1 MEQYQVSYA
10 LCYNDFILNIDIM
23 AFEKKK
29 KEYQKK
35 KPYFF
40 CLWERKF
47 HFLISQIA
55 ALVSSKGYC
64 YAGFGTLSN
73 KK

>member
-29 KEYQKK
+29 RNIKK
-35 KPYFF
+35 KNPISFVYGNVSFIF
-40 CLWERKF
+40 S
-47 HFLISQIA
+47 FL
-55 ALVSSKGYC
+55 K
-64 YAGFGTLSN
+64 
-73 KK
+73 